1 MMIQAT
7 ILNLPKQTFEVI
19 KRWDDKLG
27 SVTITRPIVIL
38 GIPSTK
44 GKK

>member
-19 KRWDDKLG
+19 KRWDSRLG
-27 SVTITRPIVIL
+27 TIVITRPITIL
-38 GIPSTK
+38 GIPG
-44 GKK
+44 GKKK